1 MTITEWLE
9 NVCADADRRG
19 LPQLKPLLD
28 TLARSTER
36 LRRAEDER
44 RAHVEATRRS

>member
-1 MTITEWLE
+1 MTISEWLQA
-9 NVCADADRRG
+9 VCADAERRG
-19 LPQLKPLLD
+19 RTQLPPLLE

-44 RAHVEATRRS
+44 RAPVEATRKS